1 MTDTGNLGQSE
12 QDVEIAI
19 DDKTCFKGSLCI
31 PKEAKGIVLFAHG
44 SGSIRFSPRN
54 RYVAGVFRKK
64 DLATLLMD
72 LLTKEEEQIDLE
84 TREYRFD
91 IELLSKRVVCAT
103 KWLLENKETGNL
115 KIAYFGSST
124 GASAALSAAADLNTI
139 IAAVVSRG
147 GRPDLAGDKL
157 TKVKASTLLI
167 VGGNDPTVIDIN
179 QDALKKLHAEKKL
192 VIISGAT
199 HLFEEPGALEQVADL
214 AVQWFG
220 RHLHDKNCSFK

>member
-1 MTDTGNLGQSE
+1 MTNTGNLGQSE
-12 QDVEIAI
+12 QEVEIVI
-19 DDKTCFKGSLCI
+19 DDKTCIKGSLCV
-31 PKEAKGIVLFAHG
+31 PLKAKGIVLFAHG
-44 SGSIRFSPRN
+44 SGSSRFSPRN
-54 RYVAGVFRKK
+54 RYVAGVFRGK

-91 IELLSKRVVCAT
+91 IDLLSKRVVCAT

-139 IAAVVSRG
+139 ITAVVSRG

-157 TKVKASTLLI
+157 TKVKAPALLI
-167 VGGNDPTVIDIN
+167 VGGNDPIVIDIN
-179 QDALKKLHAEKKL
+179 QDAMKELHADKKL
-192 VIISGAT
+192 VIIPGAT
-199 HLFEEPGALEQVADL
+199 HLFEETGALEQVADI
-214 AVQWFG
+214 AAQWLV
-220 RHLHDKNCSFK
+220 RYLHNKNCCLK

>member
-1 MTDTGNLGQSE
+1 MTNTGNLGQSE
-12 QDVEIAI
+12 QEVEIAI
-19 DDKTCFKGSLCI
+19 DDKTRLKGSLCI

-44 SGSIRFSPRN
+44 SGSSRFSPRN

-72 LLTKEEEQIDLE
+72 LLTKEEGQIDLE
-84 TREYRFD
+84 TREFRFD

-139 IAAVVSRG
+139 ITAVVSRG
-147 GRPDLAGDKL
+147 GRPDLAEDKL
-157 TKVKASTLLI
+157 LRVMSPTLLI
-167 VGGNDPTVIDIN
+167 VGGNDPIVIGLN
-179 QDALKKLHAEKKL
+179 RQSMKKLSGEKKL
-192 VIISGAT
+192 VIVPGAG
-199 HLFEEPGALEQVADL
+199 HLFEEPGTLEQVADL
-214 AVQWFG
+214 SARWFVQY
-220 RHLHDKNCSFK
+220 LLNKNFHRT